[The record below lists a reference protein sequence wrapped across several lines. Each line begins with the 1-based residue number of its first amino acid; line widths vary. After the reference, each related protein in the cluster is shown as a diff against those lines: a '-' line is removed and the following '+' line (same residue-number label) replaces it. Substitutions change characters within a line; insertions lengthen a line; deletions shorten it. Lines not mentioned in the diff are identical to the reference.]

1 MKEFWD
7 DLVRRKKN
15 GELTSD
21 EEILF
26 KRFAK
31 SIQFISADPHPDI
44 SPRNFWLSKAK
55 LKW

>member
-21 EEILF
+21 EEIIF

-31 SIQFISADPHPDI
+31 SIQFLSTDPHPDI